1 MAKGKADTVSEPAS
15 PLPRYL
21 EIQRDLQARIAS
33 GQWVPGSRVP
43 PEHELQAQYHCSR
56 MTVNKALSALAK
68 AGLIIR
74 RRRSGSFV
82 AMPRSQETILNI
94 QDIKAEILAK
104 GKAYRFEILT
114 RQERAMT
121 MDDALQLRV
130 TPGGRVL
137 ALSVRHFANEHTF
150 VVEDRLMNLAVVPA
164 AREEPFLV
172 SPPGTWLLD
181 VVPWTNAE
189 HVIQAELADQ
199 RIATLLGVPKKSA
212 CLAIERRTWQ
222 GDATITWVR
231 LTYPGDR
238 HQLTSHFRPG
248 GPLIS

>member
-1 MAKGKADTVSEPAS
+1 MRKNGSGVVKSGEA
-15 PLPRYL
+15 LPRYL
-21 EIQRDLQARIAS
+21 EIQRDLQERIAS

-43 PEHELQAQYHCSR
+43 AEHELQGQYNCSR

-68 AGLIIR
+68 AGLILR

-104 GKAYRFEILT
+104 GKSYRFEIIGRT
-114 RQERAMT
+114 ERDVTAQ
-121 MDDALQLRV
+121 DALQLRV
-130 TPGGRVL
+130 RPGGRVL
-137 ALSVRHFANEHTF
+137 VISVRHFANDHPF
-150 VVEDRLMNLAVVPA
+150 VVEDRLMNLAVVPS
-164 AREEPFLV
+164 ARAEPFAQ
-172 SPPGTWLLD
+172 SPPGTWLLE

-199 RIATLLGVPKKSA
+199 RIASLLGIPKKAA
-212 CLAIERRTWQ
+212 CLVIERRTWQ

-248 GPLIS
+248 GPLIP

>member
-1 MAKGKADTVSEPAS
+1 MRKNGSGVVKSGET
-15 PLPRYL
+15 LPRYL
-21 EIQRDLQARIAS
+21 EIQRDLQERIAS

-43 PEHELQAQYHCSR
+43 AEHELQGQYNCSR

-68 AGLIIR
+68 AGLILR

-104 GKAYRFEILT
+104 GKSYRFEILSQT
-114 RQERAMT
+114 EREMSAQ
-121 MDDALQLRV
+121 DALQLRV
-130 TPGGRVL
+130 RPGGRVL
-137 ALSVRHFANEHTF
+137 VISVRHFANDHPF
-150 VVEDRLMNLAVVPA
+150 VVEDRLMNLAVVPS
-164 AREEPFLV
+164 ARTEPFAQ
-172 SPPGTWLLD
+172 SPPGTWLLE

-199 RIATLLGVPKKSA
+199 RIASLLGIPKKAA
-212 CLAIERRTWQ
+212 CLVIERRTWQ

-248 GPLIS
+248 GPLIP

>member
-1 MAKGKADTVSEPAS
+1 MPVGLGGIVSGTVS

-21 EIQRDLQARIAS
+21 EIQRDLQGRIAS

-43 PEHELQAQYHCSR
+43 PEHELQAQYRCSR

-68 AGLIIR
+68 AGLIVR

-94 QDIKAEILAK
+94 QDIKAEILSK
-104 GKAYRFEILT
+104 GKTYRFEILN
-114 RQERAMT
+114 RQARAMT
-121 MDDALQLRV
+121 TDDALQLRV

-137 ALSVRHFANEHTF
+137 ALSVRHFANEHPF
-150 VVEDRLMNLAVVPA
+150 VVEDRLMNLAIVPGA
-164 AREEPFLV
+164 ADEPFAD

-189 HVIQAELADQ
+189 HVIHAELADL
-199 RIATLLGVPKKSA
+199 RIAALLGVPRKSA
-212 CLAIERRTWQ
+212 CLVIERRTWQ

-231 LTYPGDR
+231 LTYPGER

-248 GPLIS
+248 GRLVS